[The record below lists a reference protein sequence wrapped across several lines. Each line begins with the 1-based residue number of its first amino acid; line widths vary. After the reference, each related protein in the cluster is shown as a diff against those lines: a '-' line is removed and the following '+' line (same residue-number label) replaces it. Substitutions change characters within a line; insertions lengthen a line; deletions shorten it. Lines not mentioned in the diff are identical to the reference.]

1 MKQRKVWLIFLAADM
16 VHDLMKSKPPA
27 KGTAKILQIKKI
39 DPISVPSYLTSVTVK
54 GTSMSAATSAAETV
68 QPKEKEVKEKLFLPF
83 S

>member
-39 DPISVPSYLTSVTVK
+39 NLIDVPSYLNSVTVK
-54 GTSMSAATSAAETV
+54 GTLTSSTTSAT
-68 QPKEKEVKEKLFLPF
+68 QPKEKEVTEKLFSDF